1 MRIRRI
7 SLFILLCCLCWNV
20 LAAEYQIKGVVIDK
34 STRQP
39 LEFVNVLVV
48 GLGIGASTDANGS
61 FLITQVPP
69 GIYRLQASFLG
80 YKTELT
86 PEYRVNHVTPYV
98 QIELEEEN
106 ASLNEVVVTA
116 SPFQKVPESPV
127 SLRVIGLQEIEKAPG
142 ATRDISKVVQNYPG
156 VAFSPIGYRNDL
168 IVRGGGPSE
177 NRFYLDGV
185 EIPNINH
192 FSTQGASG
200 GPVGLI
206 DADLIRSVKFYSG
219 AFPAD
224 KGNALSSVLDFS
236 LRDGDMERNS
246 LKATLGA
253 SEVSLSSNGHI
264 GNKTSYL
271 VSVRQSYL
279 QALFKILGLPFLPAY
294 TDASFKIKTRFNS
307 HNELSLLGLG
317 GIDCMKLNLGIE
329 GEDAE
334 YMLSYLPEINQ
345 ETYTVGGV
353 YRHYSQRHVQ
363 SIVLSQSYLNNRNV
377 KYRDN
382 DESSEENLTLRL
394 GSIEQETKLRMENTS
409 SWSVWKVKAGFDLN
423 YSRYKSNE
431 YRKVFANA
439 LREYDYHTDLSLWR
453 WGMFAS
459 VDYAAP
465 DKSFTA
471 SMGVRTDGNNYSDK
485 MKELWRQ
492 LSPRLSVS
500 YRLIEGLTLSGH
512 VGLYYQLPSYT
523 ALGFKGEEGE
533 YVNRHLDYISVSQES
548 LGLSWTP
555 NENMELSVEGFYKLY
570 GHMPFSLS
578 DQIPLSCKGN
588 DYGTIGNEALSSE
601 AKGRSYGV
609 ELMFKWLLTQKL
621 NLSSSLTIFK
631 SEFKDGEQG
640 SYVPSAWDNRFI
652 LNMSGT
658 YNFPKHWSLGA
669 KVSCIGGSPYT
680 PYDVEKSSLVEAWN
694 VQGRA
699 YYDYSRYNQERLPV
713 FGQLDVRVDKTF
725 YLKKCMLG
733 FYLDIQN
740 ITASKL
746 RQPDALMSTG
756 QIENPS
762 APLSE
767 QRYVMKSIRQES
779 GTLLPTLGITFEY

>member
-7 SLFILLCCLCWNV
+7 SFFILLCCLCWDIF
-20 LAAEYQIKGVVIDK
+20 AAEYQIKGVVIDK

-48 GLGIGASTDANGS
+48 GLGIGASTDANGN

-106 ASLNEVVVTA
+106 ASLNEVVVAA

-142 ATRDISKVVQNYPG
+142 ANRDISKVVQNYPG

-168 IVRGGGPSE
+168 IVRGGSPSE

-279 QALFKILGLPFLPAY
+279 QALFKILSLPFLPAY
-294 TDASFKIKTRFNS
+294 TDASFKIKTRFDS
-307 HNELSLLGLG
+307 HNELTLLGLG
-317 GIDCMKLNLGIE
+317 GIDRMKLNLGIE

-394 GSIEQETKLRMENTS
+394 GSIERETKLRMENTS

-555 NENMELSVEGFYKLY
+555 NENMELSAEGFYKLY

-578 DQIPLSCKGN
+578 DQIPLYCKGN

-767 QRYVMKSIRQES
+767 QRYVMKFIRQES

>member
-1 MRIRRI
+1 MCIRRI
-7 SLFILLCCLCWNV
+7 SFFILLCCLCWNV
-20 LAAEYQIKGVVIDK
+20 FAAEYQIKGVVIDK

-48 GLGIGASTDANGS
+48 GLGIGASTDANGN

-106 ASLNEVVVTA
+106 ASLNEVIVTA

-142 ATRDISKVVQNYPG
+142 ANRDISKVVQNYPG

-294 TDASFKIKTRFNS
+294 TDASFKIKTRFDS
-307 HNELSLLGLG
+307 HNELTLLGLG
-317 GIDCMKLNLGIE
+317 GIDRMKLNLGIE

-762 APLSE
+762 APLSG
-767 QRYVMKSIRQES
+767 QRYVMKSIRRES

>member
-1 MRIRRI
+1 M
-7 SLFILLCCLCWNV
+7 
-20 LAAEYQIKGVVIDK
+20 VIDK

-48 GLGIGASTDANGS
+48 GLGIGASTDANGN

-142 ATRDISKVVQNYPG
+142 ANRDISKVVQNYPG

-294 TDASFKIKTRFNS
+294 TDASFKIKTRFDS
-307 HNELSLLGLG
+307 HNELTLLGLG
-317 GIDCMKLNLGIE
+317 GIDRMKLNLGIE

-409 SWSVWKVKAGFDLN
+409 SWSMWKVKAGFDLN

-431 YRKVFANA
+431 YRKVFTNA

-548 LGLSWTP
+548 LGLSWAP

>member
-1 MRIRRI
+1 MCIRRI
-7 SLFILLCCLCWNV
+7 SFFILLCCLCWNV
-20 LAAEYQIKGVVIDK
+20 FAAEYQIKGVVIDK

-48 GLGIGASTDANGS
+48 GLGIGASTDANGN

-106 ASLNEVVVTA
+106 ASLNEVIVTA

-142 ATRDISKVVQNYPG
+142 ANRNISKVVQNYPG

-294 TDASFKIKTRFNS
+294 TDASFKIKTRFDS
-307 HNELSLLGLG
+307 HNELTLLGLG
-317 GIDCMKLNLGIE
+317 GIDRMKLNLGIE

-334 YMLSYLPEINQ
+334 YMFSYLPEINQ

-363 SIVLSQSYLNNRNV
+363 AIVLSQSYLNNRNV

-500 YRLIEGLTLSGH
+500 YRLVEGLTLSGH

>member
-7 SLFILLCCLCWNV
+7 SFFILLCCLCWNV
-20 LAAEYQIKGVVIDK
+20 FAAEYQIKGVVIDK

-48 GLGIGASTDANGS
+48 GLGIGASTDANGN

-142 ATRDISKVVQNYPG
+142 ANRDISKVVQNYPG

-279 QALFKILGLPFLPAY
+279 QALFKILGLPFLPTY
-294 TDASFKIKTRFNS
+294 TDASFKIKTRFDS
-307 HNELSLLGLG
+307 HNELTLLGLG
-317 GIDCMKLNLGIE
+317 GIDRMKLNLGIE

-500 YRLIEGLTLSGH
+500 YRLVEGLTLSGH

>member
-1 MRIRRI
+1 MRIRRN
-7 SLFILLCCLCWNV
+7 SFFILLCCLCWNV
-20 LAAEYQIKGVVIDK
+20 FAAEYQIKGVVIDK

-48 GLGIGASTDANGS
+48 GLGIGASTDANGN

-106 ASLNEVVVTA
+106 ASLNEVVVAA

-142 ATRDISKVVQNYPG
+142 ANRDISKVVQNYPG

-279 QALFKILGLPFLPAY
+279 QALFKILGLPFLPTY
-294 TDASFKIKTRFNS
+294 TDASFKIKTRFDS
-307 HNELSLLGLG
+307 HNELTLLGLG
-317 GIDCMKLNLGIE
+317 GIDRMKLNLGIE

-500 YRLIEGLTLSGH
+500 YRLVEGLTLSGH

-578 DQIPLSCKGN
+578 DQIPLYCKGN

-733 FYLDIQN
+733 FYHDIQN